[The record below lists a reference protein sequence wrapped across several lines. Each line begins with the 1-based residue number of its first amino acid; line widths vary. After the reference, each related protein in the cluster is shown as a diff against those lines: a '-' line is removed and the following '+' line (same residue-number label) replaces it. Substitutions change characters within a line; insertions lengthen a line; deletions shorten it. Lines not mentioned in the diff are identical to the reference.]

1 VNSEQGDD
9 EQDNYNK
16 THCTSS
22 PDAAHHG
29 VKFLLQ
35 TMHTSVRLIACVV
48 VCVCD
53 ICPQLQAR
61 KKNLLKRRGRGE
73 ETRRGGCWAFIER
86 KMIQCL

>member
-1 VNSEQGDD
+1 MNSEQGDD

-53 ICPQLQAR
+53 ICPQLKLQAR
-61 KKNLLKRRGRGE
+61 KKKNLLKR
-73 ETRRGGCWAFIER
+73 
-86 KMIQCL
+86 K